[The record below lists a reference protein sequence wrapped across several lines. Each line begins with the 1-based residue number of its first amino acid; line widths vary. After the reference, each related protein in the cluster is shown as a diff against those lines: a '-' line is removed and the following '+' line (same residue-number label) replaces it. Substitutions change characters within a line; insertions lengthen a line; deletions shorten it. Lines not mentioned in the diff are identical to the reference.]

1 LGAVAA
7 ALSALQGARTI
18 EEAATG
24 GGDSVQL
31 SGVAGLYQELLGRAV
46 GSEGAAYWASKI
58 AEGYTQDDLRSGIMN
73 SAEFKSRIP
82 GFASGGM
89 HGGGLRI
96 VGERGPELEA
106 TGSSKIM
113 SNSELMSSL
122 GGNQK
127 LASEMKSMHSDM
139 MQGLNVIAKNTNK
152 GSRQLE
158 RWDLTGLPAAREF
171 V

>member
-1 LGAVAA
+1 
-7 ALSALQGARTI
+7 
-18 EEAATG
+18 
-24 GGDSVQL
+24 
-31 SGVAGLYQELLGRAV
+31 
-46 GSEGAAYWASKI
+46 
-58 AEGYTQDDLRSGIMN
+58 
-73 SAEFKSRIP
+73 
-82 GFASGGM
+82 M
-89 HGGGLRI
+89 HGGGMRL
-96 VGERGPELEA
+96 VGERGPEMEV

-127 LASEMKSMHSDM
+127 LAAEMKLMHSDM

-158 RWDLTGLPAAREF
+158 RWDLNGLPEAREF

>member
-1 LGAVAA
+1 MEV
-7 ALSALQGARTI
+7 
-18 EEAATG
+18 
-24 GGDSVQL
+24 
-31 SGVAGLYQELLGRAV
+31 
-46 GSEGAAYWASKI
+46 
-58 AEGYTQDDLRSGIMN
+58 
-73 SAEFKSRIP
+73 
-82 GFASGGM
+82 
-89 HGGGLRI
+89 
-96 VGERGPELEA
+96 

-127 LASEMKSMHSDM
+127 LAAEMKSMHSDM